1 MSEEKVSVLVE
12 GVCGCG
18 CVWRSRHSV
27 GLSMCRKRLDYMR
40 VCGELEMFVSVE
52 RVVRVWREP
61 TAHRCM
67 HGKLSVLCVK
77 VLRVSRESWRE
88 SQACGVCVEGERGLC
103 VCLWVEIRVCVEKET
118 GVVEREPGVYGRR
131 ESRMWKER
139 KMCGCFCACYHR
151 VCVWR
156 D

>member
-1 MSEEKVSVLVE
+1 MPEEKVSVLVE

-77 VLRVSRESWRE
+77 VLRVSGSL
-88 SQACGVCVEGERGLC
+88 GG
-103 VCLWVEIRVCVEKET
+103 RVRHV
-118 GVVEREPGVYGRR
+118 
-131 ESRMWKER
+131 
-139 KMCGCFCACYHR
+139 

-156 D
+156 EKGDCVFVCG